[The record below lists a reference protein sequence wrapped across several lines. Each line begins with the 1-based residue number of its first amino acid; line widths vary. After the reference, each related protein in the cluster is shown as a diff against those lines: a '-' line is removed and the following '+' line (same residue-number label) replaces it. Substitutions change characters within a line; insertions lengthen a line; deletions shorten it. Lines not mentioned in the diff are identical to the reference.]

1 VVVKNEVRV
10 SINDKALR
18 RYLRARCPHSIDLGE
33 KYGRIENH
41 TRSEETL
48 YMRAENSTGEEA
60 QCRFDTINDDSMSRV
75 VSSLKANYPVGSLSK
90 NVDDLSLSLI
100 APLGTYDHDA

>member
-1 VVVKNEVRV
+1 
-10 SINDKALR
+10 
-18 RYLRARCPHSIDLGE
+18 
-33 KYGRIENH
+33 
-41 TRSEETL
+41 
-48 YMRAENSTGEEA
+48 MRAQNSTGEEA
-60 QCRFDTINDDSMSRV
+60 QCRFDTINDDSMSSV